1 MEDNTKE
8 NGWVIRCMDRVLLC
22 FLMAENMWGIILMI
36 KRKDMVN
43 SFGLMVK
50 FIKGNG
56 KMESNMDMEL

>member
-1 MEDNTKE
+1 
-8 NGWVIRCMDRVLLC
+8 MDRVLLC

-36 KRKDMVN
+36 KRKAMVN

-56 KMESNMDMEL
+56 KMENNMDMEL